1 MEILVRASVIY
12 WFLWLVVRG
21 TGKRSLAQMSPLD
34 ILLVVVIGD
43 IVQQGVTQE
52 DMSVTGAVLSVAVF
66 VLWMLV
72 GDWIARHS
80 RSGERVLGGSPIYL
94 LEAGQPVLDALHRE
108 RMTVEDLH
116 SAAREKGY
124 GSLDQIAWAV
134 LEPDGTFSFVPV
146 SASEASAHRG
156 P

>member
-21 TGKRSLAQMSPLD
+21 TGKRSLSQMSPLD

-66 VLWMLV
+66 VLWMLL
-72 GDWIARHS
+72 GDWIAR
-80 RSGERVLGGSPIYL
+80 RSSAGERVLHGSPIYL
-94 LEAGQPVLDALHRE
+94 LKAGQPLLETLHRE
-108 RMTVEDLH
+108 RMTIEDLH

-124 GSLDQIAWAV
+124 RTLDQISYAV
-134 LEPDGTFSFVPV
+134 LEPDGTFSFLPADTEQ
-146 SASEASAHRG
+146 SS
-156 P
+156 PQ